1 MRKWD
6 AVTPGELITII
17 EYLKH
22 NFDLELS
29 HKVIELFH
37 ERMQDDEH
45 IDHDVLCY
53 LMKHVFAQ
61 IMTGKSADQAFG
73 LKPKR
78 GDSKRKDTFDR
89 DIAIAAAFIRNKR
102 KEDTGWEDARFDTA
116 ESFGVSESTVQRA
129 YDKFSEGLELVPD
142 DLLKEIAGTS
152 PLSP

>member
-22 NFDLELS
+22 NFDPALS
-29 HKVIELFH
+29 RKVIELFH

-61 IMTGKSADQAFG
+61 IMAGSSADQAFG
-73 LKPKR
+73 LKGKR
-78 GDSKRKDTFDR
+78 GDDKKKDTFDR
-89 DIAIAAAFIRNKR
+89 DVAMTALFILNIR
-102 KEDTGWEDARFDTA
+102 KENTSWDDARFDTA
-116 ESFGVSESTVQRA
+116 ESFGVSESTVTRA
-129 YDKFSEGLELVPD
+129 CKEFRDGFDLLPD
-142 DLLKEIAGTS
+142 DALRRIAGTS
-152 PLSP
+152 PLSE